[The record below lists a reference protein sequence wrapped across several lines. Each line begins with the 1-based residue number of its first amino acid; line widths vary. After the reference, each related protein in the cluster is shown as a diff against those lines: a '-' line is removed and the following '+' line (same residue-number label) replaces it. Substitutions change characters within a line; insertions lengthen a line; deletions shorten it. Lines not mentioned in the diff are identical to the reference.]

1 MPTDAPSI
9 TVVIPAYNRAST
21 LARALASVARQ
32 TLAAAEVIVVDDG
45 SSDGTAAVAG
55 ACEHPGLRII
65 RHDSNRGAAAA
76 RNTGLRAARGDYI
89 ALLDSDDEWT
99 PDKLAMQLAELCAAT
114 PDILA
119 SCTAYSIREG
129 AFTRDHF
136 PHPVGHDDLFMG
148 CDLSPG
154 ATLMMA
160 RPLVDEIG
168 LFDETLPRYED
179 WDWLL
184 RYTERYR
191 IGIVQKPL
199 AVVYYSPHGGARTM
213 ERSATRLLAKYDDQ
227 LRALGRAG
235 RRARGL
241 RWMEVARYYAIERN
255 PGGFI
260 ICAARAL
267 RAYPLYRPGTL
278 LLLADAW
285 FGTRLAARIETLR
298 AHRGLRDR

>member
-9 TVVIPAYNRAST
+9 TVVIPAFNRAST
-21 LARALASVARQ
+21 IGRALASVSGQ

-45 SSDGTAAVAG
+45 SSDGTATVAG
-55 ACEHPGLRII
+55 ACGHPGLRLI
-65 RHDSNRGAAAA
+65 RHASNRGAAAA

-99 PDKLAMQLAELCAAT
+99 PDKLARQLAELREAP
-114 PDILA
+114 PDIRA
-119 SCTAYSIREG
+119 SCTAYQIREG
-129 AFTRDHF
+129 ALTRDHR
-136 PHPVGHDDLFMG
+136 PRAVGRDDLFMG

-184 RYTERYR
+184 RYTARYR
-191 IGIVQKPL
+191 IGVVQESL
-199 AVVYYSPHGGARTM
+199 AIVYYSPHGGARIM
-213 ERSATRLLAKYDDQ
+213 ERSATRLLAKYHDQ
-227 LRALGRAG
+227 LQVLGRAG

-241 RWMEVARYYAIERN
+241 RWMEVARYYAMERN
-255 PGGFI
+255 PGGFL

-285 FGTRLAARIETLR
+285 LGTRLAARIETLR
-298 AHRGLRDR
+298 THRRQRTP